1 MKLHLGYRLLLL
13 TGILLLPVSCRE
25 EQIVPESKPS
35 TPPSFLEMVHA
46 YRDGK
51 TYTETRTLTTFSK
64 VFFQDGTSVVVPTAE
79 WVIEDGTDTLSY
91 VPKTV
96 IRQGTNWFI
105 DGEDTGIGR
114 TNGPLEESVPLYAY
128 RNLKYLR
135 IWASN
140 GETMEFDNG
149 WEPEKPED
157 PVDPPTPP
165 PEKPEE
171 PVDPPKPP
179 YIDPLHD
186 KAISA
191 NFQIPTVH
199 ITTEGGKPIDSK
211 QNYVNATFR
220 FEDPSRFYTDEES
233 LELTG
238 RIKGRGNTTWG
249 MPKRPYRIKLDE
261 KAHVFSRWGNKDW
274 ILLANYSD
282 KTLLRNIMAMEIS
295 RICGMSWTPMML
307 SVEVYVN
314 GQYQGVYAFS
324 DHKEIAGHRVNIEV
338 AKETDLEG
346 GYYLELEEAMDEP
359 VCFKTVWDTPVM
371 FHEPEYPTEA
381 QQKYVREW
389 FNGFEHALERVQG
402 EHDYTYRSYIDVP
415 SFINYYIIQEITKN
429 PDGNVRKSTY
439 LTKEKGKPLEMYHV
453 WDFDI
458 TLGNCD
464 YTNFEKPEGWQMR
477 YVKWYNQL
485 FFDPAFK
492 KAVVD
497 RWNELYPTLLTQ
509 VPAFLD
515 RQRALMAGAEAR
527 NFDRWQ
533 ILGVKVWP
541 NYYYYPTYEQEYA
554 FLKEFYEARLAWLN
568 DRINAADY

>member
-1 MKLHLGYRLLLL
+1 MKRHLGYRLLLL
-13 TGILLLPVSCRE
+13 TGILLLAVSCRE
-25 EQIVPESKPS
+25 DQIVPETKSS

-51 TYTETRTLTTFSK
+51 TYVETRTLTTFSK
-64 VFFQDGTSVVVPTAE
+64 IFFQDGTSVVVPTAE
-79 WVIEDGTDTLSY
+79 WVIEDGTDTLTY

-96 IRQGTNWFI
+96 VRQGTNWFI
-105 DGEDTGIGR
+105 DGEDTGIER
-114 TNGPLEESVPLYAY
+114 ANGPLEESVPLYAY
-128 RNLKYLR
+128 RNQKYLR

-149 WEPEKPED
+149 WEPEKPE
-157 PVDPPTPP
+157 
-165 PEKPEE
+165 E

-186 KAISA
+186 KAIPS
-191 NFQIPTVH
+191 NFRIPTVH
-199 ITTEGGKPIDSK
+199 ITTEGGKPVDSK
-211 QNYVNATFR
+211 DQYVNAAFR

-307 SVEVYVN
+307 SVEVYLN

-338 AKETDLEG
+338 AAETDLEG

-359 VCFKTVWDTPVM
+359 ICFKTVWDTPVM
-371 FHEPEYPTEA
+371 FHEPEYPTDA
-381 QQKYVREW
+381 QKKYVKEW
-389 FNGFEHALERVQG
+389 FDGFEHALERVQG
-402 EHDYTYRSYIDVP
+402 QHDYAYRSYIDVP

-477 YVKWYNQL
+477 YVKWYNQM

-541 NYYYYPTYEQEYA
+541 NYYYFPTYEEEYA

>member
-1 MKLHLGYRLLLL
+1 MKRHLGNRLLLL
-13 TGILLLPVSCRE
+13 TEILLLAVSCRE
-25 EQIVPESKPS
+25 DRIVPETKPS
-35 TPPSFLEMVHA
+35 TPPSFLEMVQA

-51 TYTETRTLTTFSK
+51 TYVETRTLTTFSK

-79 WVIEDGTDTLSY
+79 WIIEDGTDTLSY

-96 IRQGTNWFI
+96 VRQGTNWFI
-105 DGEDTGIGR
+105 DGRDTGIER

-128 RNLKYLR
+128 RDLKYLR

-149 WEPEKPED
+149 WEPEKPE
-157 PVDPPTPP
+157 P
-165 PEKPEE
+165 

-186 KAISA
+186 KAIPPD
-191 NFQIPTVH
+191 FRIPTVH
-199 ITTEGGKPIDSK
+199 ITTEGGKPVDSK
-211 QNYVNATFR
+211 DNYVKAAFR

-249 MPKRPYRIKLDE
+249 MPKKPYRIKLDE

-307 SVEVYVN
+307 SVEVYLN

-371 FHEPEYPTEA
+371 FHEPEQPTAA
-381 QQKYVREW
+381 QQKYVKDW
-389 FNGFEHALERVQG
+389 FDGYEHALEKVQG
-402 EHDYTYRSYIDVP
+402 QHDYSYRNYIDVP

-477 YVKWYNQL
+477 YVKWYNQM

-515 RQRALMAGAEAR
+515 RQHALMAGAEAR
-527 NFDRWQ
+527 NFDRWK

-541 NYYYYPTYEQEYA
+541 NYYFFPTYEEEYA

>member
-35 TPPSFLEMVHA
+35 TPPSFLEMVQA

-64 VFFQDGTSVVVPTAE
+64 VFFQDGSSVVVPTAE

-105 DGEDTGIGR
+105 DGEDTGIER

-149 WEPEKPED
+149 WKPEKPED
-157 PVDPPTPP
+157 
-165 PEKPEE
+165 

-186 KAISA
+186 KVIPS
-191 NFQIPTVH
+191 NFRIPTVH
-199 ITTEGGKPIDSK
+199 ISTEGGKPIDSK
-211 QNYVNATFR
+211 EDYVKASFR
-220 FEDPSRFYTDEES
+220 FEDPTRFYSDEETV
-233 LELTG
+233 EVTG
-238 RIKGRGNTTWG
+238 KIRGRGNSTWG
-249 MPKRPYRIKLDE
+249 MPKKPYRIKLDE
-261 KAHVFSRWGNKDW
+261 KVDLFGSPGDKDW

-282 KTLLRNIMAMEIS
+282 KTLLRNIVAMEIS
-295 RICGMSWTPMML
+295 RICGMAWTPRML
-307 SVEVYVN
+307 SVDVYLN
-314 GQYQGVYAFS
+314 QEYIGVYTFC
-324 DHKEIAGHRVNIEV
+324 DHKEVAKDRVNIEV
-338 AKETDLEG
+338 ATETDLEG

-381 QQKYVREW
+381 QQKYVKEW
-389 FNGFEHALERVQG
+389 FNGFERALERVQG
-402 EHDYTYRSYIDVP
+402 EHDDAYRSYIDVP
-415 SFINYYIIQEITKN
+415 SFINYYMIQEITKN

-477 YVKWYNQL
+477 YVKWYNQM

-509 VPAFLD
+509 VTAFLD
-515 RQRALMAGAEAR
+515 RQHTLMAGAESR

-541 NYYYYPTYEQEYA
+541 NYYYFPTYEEEYA

-568 DRINAADY
+568 ERINSSDY

>member
-1 MKLHLGYRLLLL
+1 MKRWLLFPAVVL
-13 TGILLLPVSCRE
+13 IAFSCTRE
-25 EQIVPESKPS
+25 EVI
-35 TPPSFLEMVHA
+35 PPS
-46 YRDGK
+46 
-51 TYTETRTLTTFSK
+51 
-64 VFFQDGTSVVVPTAE
+64 
-79 WVIEDGTDTLSY
+79 
-91 VPKTV
+91 
-96 IRQGTNWFI
+96 
-105 DGEDTGIGR
+105 
-114 TNGPLEESVPLYAY
+114 
-128 RNLKYLR
+128 LR
-135 IWASN
+135 PDH
-140 GETMEFDNG
+140 G
-149 WEPEKPED
+149 KPEQ
-157 PVDPPTPP
+157 PAPNP
-165 PEKPEE
+165 PEPDPGPRPETPE
-171 PVDPPKPP
+171 
-179 YIDPLHD
+179 DPLHD
-186 KAISA
+186 KP
-191 NFQIPTVH
+191 IPADYRIPAVH
-199 ITTEGGKPIDSK
+199 IDTEGGRSIDNKEDWVRAS
-211 QNYVNATFR
+211 FR
-220 FEDPSRFYTDEES
+220 FEDPSGFYTDSLS
-233 LELTG
+233 LESGG
-238 RIKGRGNTTWG
+238 RIRGRGNSTWG
-249 MPKRPYRIKLDE
+249 MPKKSYRIKLDE
-261 KAHVFSRWGNKDW
+261 KRSVLGRYANKDW

-307 SVEVYVN
+307 SVEVYLN

-338 AKETDLEG
+338 AAETDLEG

-402 EHDYTYRSYIDVP
+402 EHDYSYRSYIDIP

-477 YVKWYNQL
+477 YVKWYNQM

-497 RWNELYPTLLTQ
+497 RWNELYPDLLTK

-515 RQRALMAGAEAR
+515 RQLELMGGAEAR
-527 NFDRWQ
+527 NFDRWK

-541 NYYYYPTYEQEYA
+541 NYYYFPTYGEEYA

-568 DRINAADY
+568 ERINAQDF

>member
-1 MKLHLGYRLLLL
+1 MKRLPGYRLLLL
-13 TGILLLPVSCRE
+13 TGILLLAVSCRE
-25 EQIVPESKPS
+25 DRIVPETQPS
-35 TPPSFLEMVHA
+35 TPLSFLEMVHA

-51 TYTETRTLTTFSK
+51 TYLETRTLTTFSK

-96 IRQGTNWFI
+96 VRQGTNWFI

-114 TNGPLEESVPLYAY
+114 TNGPLEESIPLYAY
-128 RNLKYLR
+128 RDLKYLR

-149 WEPEKPED
+149 WEPEKPE
-157 PVDPPTPP
+157 
-165 PEKPEE
+165 E

-186 KAISA
+186 KAIPS

-199 ITTEGGKPIDSK
+199 ITTEGGKAIDSK
-211 QNYVNATFR
+211 DHYVNAAFR

-249 MPKRPYRIKLDE
+249 MPKKPYRIKLDE

-338 AKETDLEG
+338 ATETDLEG

-402 EHDYTYRSYIDVP
+402 EHDDAYRSYIDVP

-439 LTKEKGKPLEMYHV
+439 LTKEKLHELREARRLADALREVVQPNVLRPGVQESRRGPLE
-453 WDFDI
+453 
-458 TLGNCD
+458 
-464 YTNFEKPEGWQMR
+464 
-477 YVKWYNQL
+477 
-485 FFDPAFK
+485 
-492 KAVVD
+492 
-497 RWNELYPTLLTQ
+497 
-509 VPAFLD
+509 
-515 RQRALMAGAEAR
+515 RALPHPADAGPRLPGPAARPDGRRRSAELRPLEDPGRESLAQLLLLPHLR
-527 NFDRWQ
+527 GRIRVLEG
-533 ILGVKVWP
+533 IL
-541 NYYYYPTYEQEYA
+541 
-554 FLKEFYEARLAWLN
+554 
-568 DRINAADY
+568 

>member
-1 MKLHLGYRLLLL
+1 MFHPGRKILLL
-13 TGILLLPVSCRE
+13 TGILLLALSCGKDS
-25 EQIVPESKPS
+25 IVPEEGPV
-35 TPPSFLEMVHA
+35 PPASYLEMVSA
-46 YRDGK
+46 FREGRTYR
-51 TYTETRTLTTFSK
+51 ETRTLSSFSK
-64 VFFQDGTSVVVPTAE
+64 VFFTDGSSIVVPTEE
-79 WVIEDGTDTLSY
+79 WVIEDGTDTLAY
-91 VPKTV
+91 IPKMV
-96 IRQGTNWFI
+96 ERKGTTWFL

-114 TNGPLEESVPLYAY
+114 TNGPLEESVPIYAY

-149 WEPEKPED
+149 WEPEKP
-157 PVDPPTPP
+157 VDPGEQ
-165 PEKPEE
+165 PE
-171 PVDPPKPP
+171 PP

-186 KAISA
+186 KVIPS
-191 NFQIPTVH
+191 NFRIPTVH

-211 QNYVNATFR
+211 QDYVKASFR

-233 LELTG
+233 LEVTG

-249 MPKRPYRIKLDE
+249 MPKKPWRIKLDE
-261 KAHVFSRWGNKDW
+261 KTRVFSRWGNKDW

-295 RICGMSWTPMML
+295 RICGMSWTPYML
-307 SVEVYVN
+307 SVEVYLN

-338 AKETDLEG
+338 ATEKDLEG
-346 GYYLELEEAMDEP
+346 GYYLEIEEAVDEP

-371 FHEPEYPTEA
+371 FHEPEQPTEA
-381 QQKYVREW
+381 QKKYVKEW
-389 FNGFEHALERVQG
+389 FDGFEHALERVQG
-402 EHDYTYRSYIDVP
+402 QHDYAYRSYIDIH

-485 FFDPAFK
+485 FFDPDFK

-497 RWNELYPTLLTQ
+497 RWNELYSILLTQ

-515 RQRALMAGAEAR
+515 RQHALLAGAEAR

-541 NYYYYPTYEQEYA
+541 NYYAFPTYGQEYA

-568 DRINAADY
+568 NRINGSDY

>member
-1 MKLHLGYRLLLL
+1 MNNHLGHRLLLL
-13 TGILLLPVSCRE
+13 TGILLLSVSCRE
-25 EQIVPESKPS
+25 DRIVPDTRLA
-35 TPPSFLEMVHA
+35 TPPSFLEMVNA

-51 TYTETRTLTTFSK
+51 TYLETRTLTTFSK
-64 VFFQDGTSVVVPTAE
+64 VFFQDGSSVVVPTAE
-79 WVIEDGTDTLSY
+79 WTIEDGTDTLSY

-96 IRQGTNWFI
+96 VRQGTNWFI
-105 DGEDTGIGR
+105 DGRDTGIER

-128 RNLKYLR
+128 RDLKYLR

-149 WEPEKPED
+149 WEPEKPE
-157 PVDPPTPP
+157 P
-165 PEKPEE
+165 

-186 KAISA
+186 KAIPPD
-191 NFQIPTVH
+191 FRIPTVH

-211 QNYVNATFR
+211 DNYVKATFR

-249 MPKRPYRIKLDE
+249 MPKKPYRIKLDE

-307 SVEVYVN
+307 SVEVYLN

-371 FHEPEYPTEA
+371 FHEPEQPTAA
-381 QQKYVREW
+381 QQKYVKDW
-389 FNGFEHALERVQG
+389 FDGYEHALEKVQG
-402 EHDYTYRSYIDVP
+402 QHDYSYRNYIDVP

-464 YTNFEKPEGWQMR
+464 YTNFEKPDGWQMR
-477 YVKWYNQL
+477 YVKWYNQM

-515 RQRALMAGAEAR
+515 RQHALMAGAEAR
-527 NFDRWQ
+527 NFDRWK

-541 NYYYYPTYEQEYA
+541 NYYYFPTYEEEYA
-554 FLKEFYEARLAWLN
+554 FLKEFYESRLAWLN

>member
-1 MKLHLGYRLLLL
+1 MKRNPGLPFIVLTGVLLLAL
-13 TGILLLPVSCRE
+13 SCRE
-25 EQIVPESKPS
+25 DRIVPVEKP
-35 TPPSFLEMVHA
+35 TAPPSFREMVSA
-46 YRDGK
+46 YREGR
-51 TYTETRTLTTFSK
+51 TYVETRTLSTFSK

-79 WVIEDGTDTLSY
+79 WVIEDGTDTLAY

-96 IRQGTNWFI
+96 SRQGTDWFL
-105 DGEDTGIGR
+105 DGKDTGIER
-114 TNGPLEESVPLYAY
+114 YNGPLEESIPIYAY

-140 GETMEFDNG
+140 GEMMEFDNG
-149 WEPEKPED
+149 WEPEKPAD
-157 PVDPPTPP
+157 PGEE
-165 PEKPEE
+165 PEK
-171 PVDPPKPP
+171 P

-186 KAISA
+186 KPIPS
-191 NFQIPTVH
+191 NFRIPSVH
-199 ITTEGGKPIDSK
+199 ITTEGGKAIDSK
-211 QNYVNATFR
+211 HNYVNATFR
-220 FEDPSRFYTDEES
+220 FEDPSRFYTEEES
-233 LELTG
+233 LEVTG
-238 RIKGRGNTTWG
+238 RIRGRGNTTWG
-249 MPKRPYRIKLDE
+249 MPKKPYRIKLDE
-261 KAHVFSRWGNKDW
+261 KTRVFGPWGNKDW

-307 SVEVYVN
+307 SVEVYLN

-324 DHKEIAGHRVNIEV
+324 DHKEIAGHRVDIEV
-338 AKETDLEG
+338 ATETDLEG

-381 QQKYVREW
+381 QQKYVKAW
-389 FNGFEHALERVQG
+389 FDNFEHALERVQG
-402 EHDYTYRSYIDVP
+402 EHDYAYRSYIDIP

-464 YTNFEKPEGWQMR
+464 YTGFEKPEGWQMR

-497 RWNELYPTLLTQ
+497 RWNELYPDLLTK

-515 RQRALMAGAEAR
+515 RQQELMGGAWKA
-527 NFDRWQ
+527 NFDRWK

-541 NYYYYPTYEQEYA
+541 NYYYFPTYEEEYA

-568 DRINAADY
+568 ERINAEEF

>member
-1 MKLHLGYRLLLL
+1 MKRHLGYRLLLL
-13 TGILLLPVSCRE
+13 TGILLLAVSCRE
-25 EQIVPESKPS
+25 DQIVPDTKPS
-35 TPPSFLEMVHA
+35 TPPSFLEMVKA

-51 TYTETRTLTTFSK
+51 TYVETRTLTTFSK

-79 WVIEDGTDTLSY
+79 WIIEDGTDTLTY

-96 IRQGTNWFI
+96 VRQGMNWFI
-105 DGEDTGIGR
+105 DGEDTGIER
-114 TNGPLEESVPLYAY
+114 ANGPLEESVPLYAY
-128 RNLKYLR
+128 RNQKYLR

-149 WEPEKPED
+149 WEPEKP
-157 PVDPPTPP
+157 VDPPI
-165 PEKPEE
+165 
-171 PVDPPKPP
+171 PP

-186 KAISA
+186 KVIPA

-199 ITTEGGKPIDSK
+199 ITTEGGKAVDSK
-211 QNYVNATFR
+211 DHYVNAAFR

-307 SVEVYVN
+307 SVEVYLN

-338 AKETDLEG
+338 ATETDLEG

-402 EHDYTYRSYIDVP
+402 EHDYAYRSYIDVP

-541 NYYYYPTYEQEYA
+541 NYYYFPTYEEEYA

>member
-1 MKLHLGYRLLLL
+1 MKRLPGYRLLLL
-13 TGILLLPVSCRE
+13 TGILLLAISCRE
-25 EQIVPESKPS
+25 DRIVPETKPT

-51 TYTETRTLTTFSK
+51 TYVETRTLTTFSK

-79 WVIEDGTDTLSY
+79 WIIEDGTDTLTY

-96 IRQGTNWFI
+96 VRQGTNWFI

-114 TNGPLEESVPLYAY
+114 TNGPLEESIPLYAY
-128 RNLKYLR
+128 RDLKYLR

-149 WEPEKPED
+149 WEPEKPE
-157 PVDPPTPP
+157 
-165 PEKPEE
+165 E

-186 KAISA
+186 KAIPS
-191 NFQIPTVH
+191 NFRIPTVH

-211 QNYVNATFR
+211 QTYVKATFR
-220 FEDPSRFYTDEES
+220 FEDPSRFYTDEEVV
-233 LELTG
+233 EATG

-249 MPKRPYRIKLDE
+249 MPKKPYRIKLDE
-261 KAHVFSRWGNKDW
+261 KTHVFSRWGNKDW

-307 SVEVYVN
+307 SVEVYLN

-324 DHKEIAGHRVNIEV
+324 DHKEVAGHRVNIEV

-346 GYYLELEEAMDEP
+346 GYYLEIEEAMDEP
-359 VCFKTVWDTPVM
+359 VCFNTVWGTPVM
-371 FHEPEYPTEA
+371 FHEPEQPTAA
-381 QQKYVREW
+381 QQKYVKEW
-389 FNGFEHALERVQG
+389 FDGFEHALERVQG
-402 EHDYTYRSYIDVP
+402 QHDYSYRSYIDVP
-415 SFINYYIIQEITKN
+415 SFINYYIIQEIAKN

-497 RWNELYPTLLTQ
+497 RWNELYPALLTQ

-515 RQRALMAGAEAR
+515 RQYALMDGAEAR

-541 NYYYYPTYEQEYA
+541 NYYYFPTYEQEYD
-554 FLKEFYEARLAWLN
+554 FLKEFYEDRLAWLN
-568 DRINAADY
+568 DRINAEDY

>member
-1 MKLHLGYRLLLL
+1 MKRHLGYRLLLL
-13 TGILLLPVSCRE
+13 TGILLLAVSCRE
-25 EQIVPESKPS
+25 DQIVPDTKPS
-35 TPPSFLEMVHA
+35 TPPSFLEMVKA

-51 TYTETRTLTTFSK
+51 TYVETRTLTTFSK

-79 WVIEDGTDTLSY
+79 WIIEDGTDTLTY

-96 IRQGTNWFI
+96 VRQGMNWFI
-105 DGEDTGIGR
+105 DGEDTGIER
-114 TNGPLEESVPLYAY
+114 ANGPLEESVPLYAY
-128 RNLKYLR
+128 RNQKYLR

-149 WEPEKPED
+149 WEPEKPE
-157 PVDPPTPP
+157 
-165 PEKPEE
+165 E

-186 KAISA
+186 KAIPS

-199 ITTEGGKPIDSK
+199 ITTEGGKAVDSK
-211 QNYVNATFR
+211 DHYVNAAFR

-338 AKETDLEG
+338 ATETDLEG

-381 QQKYVREW
+381 QQKYVKEW

-402 EHDYTYRSYIDVP
+402 EHDDAYRSYIDVP

-515 RQRALMAGAEAR
+515 RQHALMAGAESR

-541 NYYYYPTYEQEYA
+541 NYYYFPTYEEEYA

>member
-35 TPPSFLEMVHA
+35 TPPSFLEMVQA

-64 VFFQDGTSVVVPTAE
+64 VFFQDGSSVVVPTAE

-105 DGEDTGIGR
+105 DGEDTGIER

-157 PVDPPTPP
+157 PVDPP
-165 PEKPEE
+165 
-171 PVDPPKPP
+171 KPP

-186 KAISA
+186 KVIPS
-191 NFQIPTVH
+191 NFRIPTVH
-199 ITTEGGKPIDSK
+199 ISTEGGKPIDSK
-211 QNYVNATFR
+211 EDYVKASFR
-220 FEDPSRFYTDEES
+220 FEDPTRFYSDEETV
-233 LELTG
+233 EVTG
-238 RIKGRGNTTWG
+238 KIRGRGNSTWG
-249 MPKRPYRIKLDE
+249 MPKKPYRIKLDE
-261 KAHVFSRWGNKDW
+261 KVDLFGSPGDKDW

-282 KTLLRNIMAMEIS
+282 KTLLRNIVAMEIS
-295 RICGMSWTPMML
+295 RICGMAWTPRML
-307 SVEVYVN
+307 SVDVYLN
-314 GQYQGVYAFS
+314 QEYIGVYTFC
-324 DHKEIAGHRVNIEV
+324 DHKEVAKDRVNIEV
-338 AKETDLEG
+338 ATETDLEG

-381 QQKYVREW
+381 QQKYVKEW
-389 FNGFEHALERVQG
+389 FNGFERALERVQG
-402 EHDYTYRSYIDVP
+402 EHDDAYRSYIDVP

-477 YVKWYNQL
+477 YVKWYNQM

-509 VPAFLD
+509 VTAFLD
-515 RQRALMAGAEAR
+515 RQHTLMAGAETR

-541 NYYYYPTYEQEYA
+541 NYYYFPTYEEEYA
-554 FLKEFYEARLAWLN
+554 FLKE
-568 DRINAADY
+568 